1 MLGSDGLHSHIPV
14 IENNKKV
21 YVENPNGIAT
31 TMKTETILVS
41 NKNSHDS
48 GGIVQLKNKRFCTV
62 QEPDP
67 NMSGGKL
74 NCARIKE
81 ILSGTTITGRE
92 IFQKAESFA
101 VNALLTLQTNI
112 QMAYTEDTDAIRRR
126 IAIINYRAKFC
137 TEISGDKFDNLE
149 YKFKANPRLSVDL
162 VSNPLYWQA
171 LFYYLLPY
179 AQELVK
185 NNIKSLSNIERPL
198 TVKNATENS
207 FTNSNGLVGWLCKH
221 MIPRENSIINVA
233 ELTNQIIAANKEE
246 INRAGGILT
255 STKVRDKLLEIR
267 QQLIGTYMGK
277 IYRVQDKFYNV
288 HKTNLLPGFAVNT
301 FDENGQELTNEQI
314 HEKYF
319 EKYAINSME
328 CSLIHSKADL
338 YVIGYALEMEIE

>member
-1 MLGSDGLHSHIPV
+1 
-14 IENNKKV
+14 
-21 YVENPNGIAT
+21 
-31 TMKTETILVS
+31 
-41 NKNSHDS
+41 
-48 GGIVQLKNKRFCTV
+48 V

-67 NMSGGKL
+67 NLSGGKL

-81 ILSGTTITGRE
+81 ILSGTTINGRE
-92 IFQKAESFA
+92 IFQKSESFI

-112 QMAYTEDTDAIRRR
+112 QLAYTEDTDATRRR
-126 IAIINYRAKFC
+126 IAIINYRSKFC

-149 YKFKANPRLSVDL
+149 FKFKANPRLSVDL
-162 VSNPLYWQA
+162 VSNPMYWQA

-179 AQELVK
+179 AQDLIRD
-185 NNIKSLSNIERPL
+185 NIKSLSNIPRPIS
-198 TVKNATENS
+198 VIKATDNS

-221 MIPRENSIINVA
+221 MVPRDSSVINVSD
-233 ELTNQIIAANKEE
+233 LTNQIIAANKEE
-246 INRAGGILT
+246 TNKAGSILT

-301 FDENGQELTNEQI
+301 FDDNGQEMSNDDILN
-314 HEKYF
+314 KYF

-328 CSLIHSKADL
+328 CSMIHSKVDL
-338 YVIGYALEMEIE
+338 YVIGYALELDVE